1 VNLDGVRAILHRHAH
16 LFRRAYVYGSVARG
30 SQDEASDVDLVL
42 VRETTLPFF
51 DRLREVFDLVDELGR
66 ADVLIYTEDEEQRL
80 RREPGRYFVKDVFAS
95 GVLIEGTQ
103 GRGASMAA
111 AG

>member
-1 VNLDGVRAILHRHAH
+1 MDLAGVRDILARHAH

-42 VRETTLPFF
+42 VRDTPLPFF
-51 DRLREVFDLVDELGR
+51 DRLREVFDLVDDLGR
-66 ADVLIYTEDEEQRL
+66 ADVLIYTEDEERRL
-80 RREPGRYFVKDVFAS
+80 RQEPGRYFVKDVFAS

-103 GRGASMAA
+103 GRSASVAA